1 MKKNTKTFLIFLSVI
16 LLAIINIILSVIYR
30 GNSGANIFTAIS
42 GWISGVAT
50 IILGLMAF
58 YQSKKYKI
66 ENDRTIEAQ
75 KLLINKIKQENEKSN
90 EISYRLYEAN
100 VLEKY
105 EDALE
110 NFYRYLFEKAHCT
123 DIKST
128 IDNFILNKQS
138 SDGNGFAD
146 LKRVNNDLR
155 VMSISL
161 TFIHY
166 KNFKRDELIKNIMVY
181 NNYIDELI
189 KFKNK
194 PIYIP
199 SINDILNKLESKF
212 YDILTNINQYKLFL
226 INLHDKVMNYDIDFN
241 DIKDELSSY
250 NNFKLAIVEGK
261 RV

>member
-1 MKKNTKTFLIFLSVI
+1 MKKNTKTFMIFLAVI
-16 LLAIINIILSVIYR
+16 ILAIINVVLSIIYR
-30 GNSGANIFTAIS
+30 GDSGANIFTAIS
-42 GWISGVAT
+42 GWISGLAT
-50 IILGLMAF
+50 IILGLIAF

-75 KLLINKIKQENEKSN
+75 NLLINKIKLENEKSN

-100 VLEKY
+100 ILGKY
-105 EDALE
+105 ENELE
-110 NFYRYLFEKAHCT
+110 NFFHYLTEKAHCA

-138 SDGNGFAD
+138 SDRNGFAN

-155 VMSISL
+155 VISISL
-161 TFIHY
+161 TYIHY
-166 KNFKRDELIKNIMVY
+166 KNIKRDELIKNIMLY

-189 KFKNK
+189 KFENK
-194 PIYIP
+194 PICIP
-199 SINDILNKLESKF
+199 SIYDIITKLECKF

-241 DIKDELSSY
+241 DIKDELSGY
-250 NNFKLAIVEGK
+250 NNFKLVSVEGK